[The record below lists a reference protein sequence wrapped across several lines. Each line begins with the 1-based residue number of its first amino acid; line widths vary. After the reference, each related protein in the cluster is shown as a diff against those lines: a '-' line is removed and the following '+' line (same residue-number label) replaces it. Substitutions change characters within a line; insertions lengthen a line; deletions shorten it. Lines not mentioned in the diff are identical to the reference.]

1 MIIPKPVYEAL
12 PALYI
17 GGGIAAMTTVD
28 SFMSFVS
35 GILLGVSGVVVLFL
49 RRNYRTF
56 NKEEQWQASVQPPP
70 PPQVNPGL

>member
-1 MIIPKPVYEAL
+1 MMIPRPVYETL
-12 PALYI
+12 PVLYI
-17 GGGIAAMTTVD
+17 AGGIAAMLTVD

-56 NKEEQWQASVQPPP
+56 SSDEQWQADPQPPS
-70 PPQVNPGL
+70 GIESRL